1 MADLDARA
9 SDRCQIHIV
18 QLGIKARQFVFDG
31 VQRFPHL
38 DGQEELG
45 PQLCLAYGQHA
56 ANPLNRHSPD
66 IFGRRRLPA
75 SGRRNLWL
83 CLPGASHL

>member
-9 SDRCQIHIV
+9 SDRRQIHIV
-18 QLGIKARQFVFDG
+18 QLVIKARQFVFDG
-31 VQRFPHL
+31 VQRFQHL
-38 DGQEELG
+38 AGQEKLG
-45 PQLCLAYGQHA
+45 PQLCLAYGQHV

-75 SGRRNLWL
+75 SGCRA
-83 CLPGASHL
+83 CGFASRG